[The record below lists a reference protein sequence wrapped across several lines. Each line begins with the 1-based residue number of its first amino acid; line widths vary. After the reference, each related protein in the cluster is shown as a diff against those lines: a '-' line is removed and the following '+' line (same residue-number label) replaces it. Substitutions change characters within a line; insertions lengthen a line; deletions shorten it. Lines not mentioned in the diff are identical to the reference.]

1 MTVTTWLCWPCAPL
15 NAAGDAA
22 PMVSDR
28 PAVGPTRASLYG
40 DSVDSDFPAS
50 DFPADVIGL
59 QVAEH
64 GPDARVV
71 TVRGEVDTL
80 TAPKLA
86 SFLNTQLS
94 AARIVV
100 VDLDGVEFLGSAGLS
115 ALFEANELAARES
128 RALRLVCH
136 SRIANRALEAT
147 ELRDHFT
154 FADTVPDALKSSL

>member
-1 MTVTTWLCWPCAPL
+1 MVT
-15 NAAGDAA
+15 G
-22 PMVSDR
+22 
-28 PAVGPTRASLYG
+28 
-40 DSVDSDFPAS
+40 VDSDYPAG
-50 DFPADVIGL
+50 DFPADIIGL

-64 GPDARVV
+64 GPDVRVV

-86 SFLNTQLS
+86 HFLSTQLS

-115 ALFEANELAARES
+115 ALFEANELAARER

-154 FADTVPDALKSSL
+154 FAETVPEALKNSL

>member
-1 MTVTTWLCWPCAPL
+1 
-15 NAAGDAA
+15 
-22 PMVSDR
+22 
-28 PAVGPTRASLYG
+28 
-40 DSVDSDFPAS
+40 VDSEFS
-50 DFPADVIGL
+50 ADIIGL

-80 TAPKLA
+80 TAPQLA
-86 SFLNTQLS
+86 RLLNEQLS

-115 ALFEANELAARES
+115 ALFEANELASLQHRV
-128 RALRLVCH
+128 LRLVCH

-147 ELRDHFT
+147 ELRSRFT
-154 FADTVPDALKSSL
+154 FADTVPDALKNAP

>member
-1 MTVTTWLCWPCAPL
+1 MGVT
-15 NAAGDAA
+15 
-22 PMVSDR
+22 R
-28 PAVGPTRASLYG
+28 RALYG
-40 DSVDSDFPAS
+40 ARVDSESPIA
-50 DFPADVIGL
+50 DFPADIIGL

-86 SFLNTQLS
+86 SFLHTQLS
-94 AARIVV
+94 AARVVV
-100 VDLDGVEFLGSAGLS
+100 VDLDGVDFLGSAGLS
-115 ALFEANELAARES
+115 ALFEANELAARER

-154 FADTVPDALKSSL
+154 FADTVPDALKNSV